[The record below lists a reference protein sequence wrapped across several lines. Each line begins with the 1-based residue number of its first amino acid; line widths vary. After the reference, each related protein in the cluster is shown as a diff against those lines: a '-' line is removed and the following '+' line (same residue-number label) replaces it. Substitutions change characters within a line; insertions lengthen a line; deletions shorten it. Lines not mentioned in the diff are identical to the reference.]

1 VSLCI
6 IPIQAQDSP
15 ALLELA
21 RSVDEAHVYPTLLA
35 AGRDILAQHRQQDI
49 ERLFVNEFYQTLKA
63 VLHDQIVGY
72 IAWRDG
78 HYISHL
84 YVANHFQHR
93 GIGTQ
98 LLDAMRQRATQFPL
112 QLKSSLNAVGF
123 YQRYGFYT
131 TADEQDIKGIRFVPM
146 EFRPWPSR

>member
-1 VSLCI
+1 MNICI
-6 IPIQAQDSP
+6 ATVQAQDGP

-21 RSVDEAHVYPTLLA
+21 RSVDEARVYPTLSA
-35 AGRDILAQHRQQDI
+35 AGRNILAQHRQQDI
-49 ERLFVNEFYQTLKA
+49 EQLFVNGLYQVLKA
-63 VLHDQIVGY
+63 MLHDQIVGY

-84 YVANHFQHR
+84 YVANNFQCR

-98 LLDAMRQRATQFPL
+98 LLNAMRQRATRFPL

-123 YQRYGFYT
+123 YQHYGFYA
-131 TADEQDIKGIRFVPM
+131 TAGAQTIRDIRFVPM
-146 EFRPWPSR
+146 QYQP